1 MTYSFHI
8 SENGLVLFQI
18 SGEGT
23 GALTQLDAECLA
35 IRFVSTRGSPPFF
48 DRFLQ
53 LAILEKPSLPF

>member
-8 SENGLVLFQI
+8 SKNGLVLFQI

-35 IRFVSTRGSPPFF
+35 LNLSRRADHHLSSIVFCSWQF
-48 DRFLQ
+48 
-53 LAILEKPSLPF
+53 